1 MNDSFSFFS
10 CRERFREGSS
20 LILNPTRSA
29 PYSPRTM
36 RRIGVCD
43 VLLGG
48 TSPTY
53 WCESQVAAMWRSAR
67 RLKSDINNQKIDG
80 GPAERVFRSIW
91 IEYADAANDG
101 GALSRDSER
110 KIPCLLSLTR

>member
-1 MNDSFSFFS
+1 MS
-10 CRERFREGSS
+10 GSS
-20 LILNPTRSA
+20 SLPFLAAQNWEGARHSL
-29 PYSPRTM
+29 RTT

-110 KIPCLLSLTR
+110 KIPCLLSLT